1 MKKILKKYGVLNCI
15 GALMDVMAF
24 ILFIVAAFV
33 NKTNPDTILK
43 VIGLVLFV
51 VGGLIMSL
59 RSKEHNLAKSLF
71 VLVVAGFL
79 ISWLFPAGNFQGADY
94 YEYKFVRI
102 GLADIGFQL
111 YYSVYFLLDKIGF
124 LLVLTGVYGVLSRL
138 KGYQRLVGGI
148 ASKLSNH
155 PIITSVV
162 ISVILFVF
170 TSLFTQTFIVL
181 VFVPF
186 FISILIRMGMD
197 KLTAFAITFGS
208 ILAGILGCTYG
219 TDTLAVFNQN
229 FGSDIKLGLNYRFII
244 AAVSLVLYNFFIVMR
259 VRKIDA
265 DMKKNRKN
273 YDVSNDPFAVAKYEV
288 PKKKSVKNL
297 ILYIISIVFL
307 VIGALVLILGYV
319 NWKEIFGIEIFD
331 KFHEWLVG
339 LEAGK
344 EFNIFS
350 YILGANANALGAFKY
365 IFTGLSVLLIVSIL
379 LAFMERM
386 SINEY
391 IEAFYEGMKKMF
403 KPLLF
408 LIGVN
413 MVFTTSYITSSPIIT
428 IYNWLLNL
436 VEGFNPFIT
445 SITAFVASLFQVDF
459 GYVAYSVGGFANA
472 VYTDNLEIVHTI
484 FTSMYGIV
492 QVLMPTS
499 FILVTGLAL
508 TKVSY
513 KDWLKYIWLFAVGMI
528 VILLVLFTVLT
539 YI

>member
-51 VGGLIMSL
+51 VGGLIMSF

-71 VLVVAGFL
+71 VLAVAGFL

-124 LLVLTGVYGVLSRL
+124 LLVLTGVYGVLSRI

-148 ASKLSNH
+148 ASKLNNH

-162 ISVILFVF
+162 ISIILFVF

-186 FISILIRMGMD
+186 FISILIKMGMD

-259 VRKIDA
+259 VRKINA

-273 YDVSNDPFAVAKYEV
+273 YDISNDPFAVAKYEA

-297 ILYIISIVFL
+297 ILYIVSIVFL

-319 NWKEIFGIEIFD
+319 NWNEIFGIEIFD

-492 QVLMPTS
+492 QVFMPTS
-499 FILVTGLAL
+499 FILVSGLAL